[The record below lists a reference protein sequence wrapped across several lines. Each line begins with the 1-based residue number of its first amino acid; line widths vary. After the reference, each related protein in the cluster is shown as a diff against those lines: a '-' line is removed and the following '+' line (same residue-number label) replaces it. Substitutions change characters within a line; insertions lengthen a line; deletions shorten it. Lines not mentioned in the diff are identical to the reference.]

1 MWEDVVVVVVVDDD
15 DDDDDVVVDDD
26 GGLNKNIE
34 KHVVNQTLLKCK
46 RNRNDEKQDHE
57 SKSEKWISAQFIFF
71 EQELVIFSS
80 CF

>member
-15 DDDDDVVVDDD
+15 DDDDDVVDDDD

-46 RNRNDEKQDHE
+46 RNRNDEKTR
-57 SKSEKWISAQFIFF
+57 SRI
-71 EQELVIFSS
+71 QERKVDFSS
-80 CF
+80 VYLF